1 MSFRAVREEASLS
14 AVVGG
19 AVTRERL
26 LDAAAREGRDGD
38 PLVRTL
44 IQRYLPSRRD
54 FARAYETR
62 GGLFH
67 LGPARLRTSPRAASL
82 LDSDLLRRYRCVPVE
97 ILADLCLLAV
107 EEAHALEAVRA
118 VKEALG
124 RDVLPLAAARSAIDE
139 ALALLPSRTLE
150 AERAPPGPEPASARR
165 PRARIAYRFERLA
178 VLGEP
183 LHALRIGEQAP

>member
-26 LDAAAREGRDGD
+26 LAAAAREGRDGD

-44 IQRYLPSRRD
+44 VRRYLPSHRD
-54 FARAYETR
+54 IARAYESR

-67 LGPARLRTSPRAASL
+67 LGPARLRVCPRAADL
-82 LDSDLLRRYRCVPVE
+82 LDPELLRRLRCVPIE

-107 EEAHALEAVRA
+107 EESHALDAVRA

-124 RDVLPLAAARSAIDE
+124 RDVLPLAAARQAIDA
-139 ALALLPSRTLE
+139 ALELLPPR
-150 AERAPPGPEPASARR
+150 GPAAEPAPQGFEATPTRR
-165 PRARIAYRFERLA
+165 PRARIPERFERLV
-178 VLGEP
+178 VLAEP
-183 LHALRIGEQAP
+183 LHALRTAERDR

>member
-1 MSFRAVREEASLS
+1 MSFRAVREAASLS

-44 IQRYLPSRRD
+44 AQRYLPSRRD
-54 FARAYETR
+54 FARAYESR

-67 LGPARLRTSPRAASL
+67 LGPARLRVCPRAAYL
-82 LDSDLLRRYRCVPVE
+82 LDPELLRRLRCVPVE

-107 EEAHALEAVRA
+107 EESYALEAVRA

-124 RDVLPLAAARSAIDE
+124 RDVLPLAAARQAIDA
-139 ALALLPSRTLE
+139 ALALLPPRGPAAELAPAGIE
-150 AERAPPGPEPASARR
+150 ASGARR
-165 PRARIAYRFERLA
+165 PRARIPERFERLV
-178 VLGEP
+178 VLAEP
-183 LHALRIGEQAP
+183 LHALRIAECGR